1 MTNGWV
7 DIKNADVIL
16 AMGGNP
22 AENHPV
28 GFKWFIEARKVRGAK
43 IVAVDPRFTR
53 TAAVAD
59 LYAPLRSGTDIAFL
73 LGIIRYAIDKKR
85 FHEEYVKLHTNASYV
100 ISDKYRFDSGLF
112 AGFDATKG
120 EYAKD
125 AWAYEADEQ
134 TKAYKVDPSLEHPRC
149 VFQLLKK
156 HVDRY
161 TPEMVE
167 RICGTPQDTFLK
179 VCDVV
184 TSTGTADRAGTI
196 TYALGWTQHSTGVQM
211 IRGGAMLQLL
221 LGNVGRP
228 GGGVNAFRGHSNIQ
242 GATDTAGTFEIL
254 PGYLKTPTGA
264 QQTLQ
269 QYYESAVPT
278 TLNKQAWASMNYWT
292 NYPKFMVSLLK
303 AVWGKAATPDNEFGY
318 AWLPKIDG
326 NYSWMYIFDDM
337 YRGSATRA
345 GGKEPGPE
353 GLISFGMNPVGLGPN
368 SKKMVSALSKLK
380 WMVVVENVETET
392 SIFWKAP
399 PQYEPPPPSQIDT
412 EVFLLPAANFAEK
425 DGTFTNSA
433 RWLQWK
439 WKAVEPPRQAK
450 ADQTILARL
459 VLAVRD
465 LYRKEGGPSPEPILN
480 LSWSY
485 SNPAD
490 PDLGEVLKEMNG
502 KALADVYEEA
512 GPRKVEKDAKG
523 TGNANEKDGKKVEP
537 EPAKKGEPEPPK
549 KILRTAGQQLDGF
562 AQLRDDG
569 STMCGNW
576 LHSGVY
582 TEAGNNAQR
591 RNTADPTGLGMF
603 PTWAFSWPAN
613 RRVMYNRASA
623 DAEGRPWDPS
633 RSGIAWNGE
642 RWVGDVADTN
652 PTAPPGTYGA
662 FIMLPEGVGRLFSSA
677 LNDGPF
683 PEHYEAVEAPVD
695 NPLHPKVTSNPVSK
709 RFSTDRDIYGKK
721 EDFPIVCTTY
731 RLTEHFHYW
740 TQHQHGGLLNQVQ
753 PGFFI
758 ELPEGLAQQKG
769 IANGSQVKVIS
780 ARGEIQGVAMVT
792 KRLRPLVIDGKE
804 TWQIGFPIHW
814 GYAGAKNHTGPLAN
828 LLTPSAMDP
837 NTWTPEYKAFLVRVE
852 KA

>member
-28 GFKWFIEARKVRGAK
+28 GFRWFLEAKKTRGAK
-43 IVAVDPRFTR
+43 LVAVDPRFTR

-59 LYAPLRSGTDIAFL
+59 LYAPLRPGTDIAFL
-73 LGIIRYAIDKKR
+73 NGLIRYAIDKKR
-85 FHEEYVKLHTNASYV
+85 YHEDYVKLHTNGPYIVGEKFA
-100 ISDKYRFDSGLF
+100 FNEGLF
-112 AGFDATKG
+112 SGFDEAKS

-125 AWAYEADEQ
+125 NWAYQADLK
-134 TKAYKVDPSLEHPRC
+134 TTAYGTDPTMENPRC
-149 VFQLLKK
+149 VFQLLKA

-167 RICGTPQDTFLK
+167 RICGTPKATFVK
-179 VCDVV
+179 VCEIV
-184 TSTGTADRAGTI
+184 TSSYPADKAGTI

-211 IRGGAMLQLL
+211 IRAGAVLQLL

-228 GGGVNAFRGHSNIQ
+228 GGGMNAFRGHSNIQ

-254 PGYLKTPTGA
+254 PGYLKTPTGPLA
-264 QQTLQ
+264 TLQ
-269 QYYESAVPT
+269 AYYENAVPT
-278 TLNKQAWASMNYWT
+278 TMNKQAWASMNYWT

-303 AVWGKAATPDNEFGY
+303 AAWGKAATKDNDWGY
-318 AWLPKIDG
+318 EWLPKVDG

-337 YRGSATRA
+337 YRGSSTRV

-353 GLISFGMNPVGLGPN
+353 GFITFGMNPVGLGPN
-368 SKKMVSALSKLK
+368 SKKMVAALSKLK

-392 SIFWKAP
+392 ARFWNAP
-399 PQYEPPPPSQIDT
+399 KEYGGADPSKIPT
-412 EVFLLPAANFAEK
+412 EVFLLPAASFAEK

-439 WKAVEPPRQAK
+439 WKALDPPGQSK
-450 ADQTILARL
+450 ADQEIIARTF
-459 VLAVRD
+459 LAVRD
-465 LYRKEGGPSPEPILN
+465 LYKKEGGALPDPILN

-485 SNPAD
+485 PNPVN
-490 PDLGEVLKEMNG
+490 PDLGEVLKEMSG
-502 KALADVYEEA
+502 KALADI
-512 GPRKVEKDAKG
+512 PDPKDKTKVLK
-523 TGNANEKDGKKVEP
+523 
-537 EPAKKGEPEPPK
+537 
-549 KILRTAGQQLDGF
+549 TAGQQLDGF
-562 AQLRDDG
+562 GQLQDDG
-569 STMCGNW
+569 STSCGNW

-591 RNTADPTGLGMF
+591 RSTADPTGLGMF
-603 PTWAFSWPAN
+603 HNWAFSWPAN
-613 RRVMYNRASA
+613 RRIMYNRASA
-623 DAEGRPWDPS
+623 DAEGKPWDPK
-633 RSGIAWNGE
+633 RPGIVWNGE
-642 RWVGDVADTN
+642 KWVGDVPDIK
-652 PTAPPGTYGA
+652 PDSPPGMYGA
-662 FIMLPEGVGRLFSSA
+662 FIMLPEGVGRLYAPS

-683 PEHYEAVEAPVD
+683 PEHYEAIEAAIA
-695 NPLHPKVTSNPVSK
+695 NPLHPKVTSNPASK
-709 RFSTDRDIYGKK
+709 KFSSDKDIYGKK

-740 TQHQHGGLLNQVQ
+740 TQHQHKGTLNELQ
-753 PGFFI
+753 PGFFV
-758 ELPEGLAQQKG
+758 ELPEGLAKEKG

-792 KRLRPLVIDGKE
+792 KRLYQLNIDGKPA
-804 TWQIGFPIHW
+804 WQIGFPIHW
-814 GYAGAKNHTGPLAN
+814 GFAGDPNHTGPLAN
-828 LLTPSAMDP
+828 TLTPSAMDP